1 MGNVRGKPYRG
12 WVTKQ
17 IQRRQES
24 LGYKNYGVKDLK
36 YQNTKTPW
44 IRLASTANI
53 SQYLNDGKTE
63 TNVYQKLVKNGL
75 NPNDFLGDKAAKNYI
90 LQGGV
95 VGIGENNEL
104 ITYQGLNSTNQYY
117 KGAYGW
123 GGIDEKGYV
132 PLPGII
138 DADLIYKAD
147 GRYAQATINMKC
159 YSRSQLVLLDVLY
172 MRPGIHL
179 LLEFGWSSYLDNQ
192 TGELRTYDT
201 FISPALD
208 FTLNKTGVPIDD
220 EEDGTKPSP
229 YKNSSK
235 HSTILGFIEN
245 ERIARSGN
253 YEGIFGKISNFNW
266 SFDPSDGS
274 YNCQAKLLGHGT
286 VIESLLVNINEPD
299 STEEFKASTEA
310 LDEAVKNLEK
320 LSLGVNNDQIQKI
333 KEEEV
338 LQANLKRNRLYNI
351 LDGIYRGYQSASFK
365 GFENNNSSYGFQ
377 DFKLPQFKGLYTPD
391 AKDLKIKNGVVGI
404 TDIATNIIPAFDG
417 SGGPLPVQVYIK
429 FSVLLAII
437 QKYFLLYDEQ
447 STPYFFFDMNFFDL
461 DNDENY
467 ISNLPGQFSSNPFMV
482 ATSYQNHNIKYEDA
496 ANDIN
501 ESNYLEILSNMTNFM
516 EFNLPDTTM
525 NKIFSQAAPNYL
537 SDKGHVAKL
546 ADVYL
551 NIEFLKGIIANNM
564 IPGPQTLTMSLVD
577 FLKNVLEAINTSR
590 GGINAFR
597 IESDASKNSVKIID
611 EASIRFKTK
620 FPPSNENNELCVFN
634 TYGVR
639 NKQEGSIIKNIDINS
654 SIDSN
659 MSTTIALSLG
669 DGANSFQGN
678 GTGLQKWSQGIND
691 RIYPIVNDSKV
702 KEGPYLKLVNT
713 FINNIKGTIGKNNE
727 EKGSSPTG
735 FFQSVLDDLLWNSED
750 IETLMNAN
758 RTYASLLNGIM
769 VKRDE
774 LQSPTFLPFNFSMDI
789 EGISGIKLH
798 DYFELDDNVLPN
810 TYDSSALEMRTVA
823 CDHVVNGSTWTTKKR
838 ALPLPAAPPDAP
850 FVEANPLETDS
861 TPDLPDFNENLSDAT
876 ALLFT
881 ITSEFPITQIYKLEE
896 TPKTQIYL
904 HHTVSS
910 QNIKTV
916 IDVWSTRTDQVSTHY
931 VTNNNGEVE
940 QVFPDENWANQLG
953 IKEFTFAQQGLP
965 YQNLNRTALGI
976 ELCSYGPLNKFGDTY
991 FTTYNEEFT
1000 GEVARPVGPTGEEI
1014 SSYKGYKYFEK
1025 YSDAQINNVKS
1036 IIQGWM
1042 SKYNIEYTYDYYTL
1056 FPKYQKNYKPA
1067 LRGDKGIYTHNSVRS
1082 DKSDIFPQKEL
1093 IEMLKSLSANASD
1106 EALVLAQGGSYVAT
1120 SLDFIQDKY
1129 AFSRRS
1135 ALARAETSATKQL
1148 IIAALGEEKAR
1159 NYKGLAPK
1167 MLPDSSF
1174 NDSINYDVYNVE
1186 FSRDVESTGVF
1197 NGYYCSGA
1205 FVPSGLQTVSVNAS
1219 RQEFGS

>member
-1 MGNVRGKPYRG
+1 MGNLRGKPYRG

-24 LGYKNYGVKDLK
+24 LGYVDYSVKDLK

-63 TNVYQKLVKNGL
+63 TNVYQKLLKNGL
-75 NPNDFLGDKAAKNYI
+75 NPNNFLGDKAAKNYI

-138 DADLIYKAD
+138 DADLIYKSD
-147 GRYAQATINMKC
+147 GQFAQATVNMKC
-159 YSRSQLVLLDVLY
+159 YSRSQLVLLDILY

-179 LLEFGWSSYLDNQ
+179 LLEFGWSSYLDNK

-208 FTLNKTGVPIDD
+208 FTLNKTGVPVDD
-220 EEDGTKPSP
+220 GEDGTKPSP
-229 YKNSSK
+229 YKNNSK
-235 HSTILGFIEN
+235 HSTILGLIEN

-253 YEGIFGKISNFNW
+253 YEGIFGKITNFNW

-286 VIESLLVNINEPD
+286 VIESLLININEPD
-299 STEEFKASTEA
+299 STKEFEKTVKAIEGATEA
-310 LDEAVKNLEK
+310 LG
-320 LSLGVNNDQIQKI
+320 GVNELMDVSDEDISNL
-333 KEEEV
+333 KEEAV

-351 LDGIYRGYQSASFK
+351 LDSIYRGYINASFK
-365 GFENNNSSYGFQ
+365 GFTNNTSYGFQ
-377 DFKLPQFKGLYTPD
+377 DFRLPQFKGLYTPD
-391 AKDLKIKNGVVGI
+391 AKDLKIKNGVVGF
-404 TDIATNIIPAFDG
+404 TNITTNTENNQ
-417 SGGPLPVQVYIK
+417 PVQVYIK

-467 ISNLPGQFSSNPFMV
+467 ISNLPGQFSANPFMV
-482 ATSYQNHNIKYEDA
+482 ATPYQNHNIKYEDA
-496 ANDIN
+496 ANEIN
-501 ESNYLEILSNMTNFM
+501 ESGYLEILSNLKSFT

-525 NKIFSQAAPNYL
+525 NKIFSKAVPNYL

-564 IPGPQTLTMSLVD
+564 IPGPQTLTMTLVD
-577 FLKNVLEAINTSR
+577 FLKTVLESINSSR
-590 GGINAFR
+590 GGINAFK
-597 IESDASKNSVKIID
+597 IESDATKNSVKIID
-611 EASIRFKTK
+611 EASIRFKTE
-620 FPPSNENNELCVFN
+620 FPPTTENNELCVYN
-634 TYGVR
+634 TFGVR
-639 NKQEGSIIKNIDINS
+639 NKQEGSIVKNIDINS
-654 SIDSN
+654 TIDGN

-702 KEGPYLKLVNT
+702 KEGPYLKLINT
-713 FINNIKGTIGKNNE
+713 FVNNIKGTIGKDNI

-735 FFQSVLDDLLWNSED
+735 FFQSVLDDLLWRSD
-750 IETLMNAN
+750 DVETLMNAN

-789 EGISGIKLH
+789 EGISGIRLH
-798 DYFELDDNVLPN
+798 EYFELDDNVLPN
-810 TYDSSALEMRTVA
+810 TYDSSTLEMRTVA
-823 CDHVVNGSTWTTKKR
+823 CDHIVNGQTWTTKQR

-850 FVEANPLETDS
+850 FGEANPLADDS
-861 TPDLPDFNENLSDAT
+861 TPDLPDFNENLVDAQ
-876 ALLFT
+876 AEVFT

-910 QNIKTV
+910 QDIKTV
-916 IDVWSTRTDQVSTHY
+916 IDVWSSRTDQVATQY

-953 IKEFTFAQQGLP
+953 IDASDFKAVGVK

-976 ELCSYGPLNKFGDTY
+976 ELCSYGPLNKIGDKY
-991 FTTYNEEFT
+991 FTIYNKEFT
-1000 GEVARPVGPTGEEI
+1000 GEVARPVGFTGEEI
-1014 SSYKGYKYFEK
+1014 DNYKGYKYFEK

-1042 SKYNIEYTYDYYTL
+1042 QKYNIKFNYNYNVL
-1056 FPKYQKNYKPA
+1056 FPRVIRDFKPA
-1067 LRGDKGIYTHNSVRS
+1067 LKGDKGIYTHNSVRS

-1093 IEMLKSLSANASD
+1093 IEMLKSLSENMSD
-1106 EALVLAQGGSYVAT
+1106 EALVLAQGGSYVADSMDYIT
-1120 SLDFIQDKY
+1120 TKY
-1129 AFSRRS
+1129 APNRRAALSRAKS
-1135 ALARAETSATKQL
+1135 SATRQL
-1148 IIAALGEEKAR
+1148 IVAALGEEKAR
-1159 NYKGLAPK
+1159 NYSGLAPV
-1167 MLPDSSF
+1167 MIPDPGVSGNTAYTQF
-1174 NDSINYDVYNVE
+1174 TYLNKD
-1186 FSRDVESTGVF
+1186 RDVGSSGIYA
-1197 NGYYCSGA
+1197 GYTCSGI
-1205 FVPSGLQTVSVNAS
+1205 FVPSGTETMMVERSSQTYN
-1219 RQEFGS
+1219 